1 MAESRRGSFEPAF
14 LATDRGPLF
23 LLTYP
28 ARDVTASR
36 AVVVFPAFAEEMN
49 KCRRQLALAARAF
62 SAHGITTYIPDL
74 TGTGDSHGDFGDA
87 SLSAWRADMAAVMS
101 HVASRGHT
109 DVAWLAVRAGA
120 LLATD
125 ALANGAPPPSQLCLW
140 QPVPSGKTMMS
151 QFLRLKSMAGLGK
164 DQRGPSVSEL
174 RKALAGGES
183 VEVAGYWLHPDLVAG
198 FDGLLLKSLANV
210 ARLDW
215 FSVQS
220 DETLPAAAQNVVQ
233 ALGEQGV
240 EVRTHIVDGEPFWST
255 AEIALAPA
263 LTVASAQALTT

>member
-1 MAESRRGSFEPAF
+1 MAEPGRGSFEPGF

-28 ARDVTASR
+28 ARDVSASR
-36 AVVVFPAFAEEMN
+36 AIVVFPAFAEEMN

-62 SAHGITTYIPDL
+62 APQGITTYIPDL

-87 SLSAWRADMAAVMS
+87 SLGAWRDDLAAVLA
-101 HVASRGHT
+101 HVAARGHS

-125 ALANGAPPPSQLCLW
+125 ALANGAPPPSQLLVW
-140 QPVPSGKTMMS
+140 QPVSSGKTMMS

-174 RKALAGGES
+174 RKTLSAGTP

-198 FDGLLLKSLANV
+198 FDTLALKTLAGV
-210 ARLDW
+210 ERLDW
-215 FSVQS
+215 CAVQS
-220 DETLPAAAQNVVQ
+220 DSDLPAAAASVVETLT
-233 ALGEQGV
+233 AQGV
-240 EVRTHIVDGEPFWST
+240 DVRTHIVEGEPFWST

-263 LTVASAQALTT
+263 LTRATSEALSR